1 MKTLLIALL
10 IALPILA
17 VGGEPAKLRYNWIE
31 GKWNYAPN
39 SAKLQLNWI
48 ENKYEFVVPNSQL
61 KLNTQSNN
69 YEYVQTQIDPYTSS
83 IGEDNE

>member
-1 MKTLLIALL
+1 MRLLTALL
-10 IALPILA
+10 ITLPI
-17 VGGEPAKLRYNWIE
+17 VCYGGEPNKLRYNWVE
-31 GKWNYAPN
+31 GKYNYAPK

-61 KLNTQSNN
+61 KLNTQSNH
-69 YEYVQTQIDPYTSS
+69 YEYVQTQIDPYKSE